1 MAAYRWRQ
9 HDMKVFSSDSGSIE
23 VWGPTASVDVK
34 ASALGGVVDDSWILV
49 NFAIGAREI
58 VDIRQCFDDV
68 SYIYALGNNQAQC
81 AITLTFAVFIGKK
94 SCKGTNNTAAIEKGL
109 SAYVNSRISK
119 KTSPSSIT
127 IGNFSRMGWLTGI
140 DIGNLDANKGVCYG
154 TAHFIMELK
163 KS

>member
-1 MAAYRWRQ
+1 
-9 HDMKVFSSDSGSIE
+9 MKVFSSDTGTIE

-34 ASALGGVVDDSWILV
+34 VSALGGVINNTWLLV

-58 VDIRQCFDDV
+58 TDIRQCFDDV

-81 AITLTFAVFIGKK
+81 AITLTFAIFIGKK
-94 SCKGTNNTAAIEKGL
+94 NCSGSDNTSAITNGI

-119 KTSPSSIT
+119 KTSPSTIT
-127 IGNFSRMGWLTGI
+127 IGSFSRMGWLTGM
-140 DIGNLDANKGVCYG
+140 DIGSLDASKGVCYG

-163 KS
+163 KA